1 MIKTTRVFGSL
12 QNNMKKKAGFLLS
25 VIGCSLLLAGLTACN
40 GDESAEKEAAAKIV
54 AEQEAKD
61 NAAEQEAKDNVAEQE
76 AKDKKAAE
84 DEAAAAKAESE
95 EVPPEVQEAVDEYQE
110 EYMAC
115 FPNGAPASWVA
126 EDGFEDCLDGD
137 PDGPYGGWNPCYGE
151 PNWWDE
157 EADGMYNQLQD
168 CGDWGDANWDYCKP
182 EPDWWNEEIDG
193 VYPQIV
199 DCGWE
204 GFPPDEE
211 GEELIVFDD
220 LGGLTREAAEDRLSG
235 SVPAFHFYDVNSAA
249 WGFSDEIVFNRYILF
264 LRDGIVVGYEIER
277 LNGPLRFGE
286 NILLELPPPDAV
298 CDDYSSLVGMTSD
311 EAEQVLKDAGLNSDV
326 EVLEGKQP
334 HYSFYFT
341 VTQGTGPRVEYPE
354 PIVINVAQNEDC
366 SPVFERPT
374 YPIWIM
380 ISASVGEHPPEG

>member
-1 MIKTTRVFGSL
+1 MVKLSGQDAGQLLDNEDPTNAALAESAAMYCL
-12 QNNMKKKAGFLLS
+12 QHLEGDQLAT
-25 VIGCSLLLAGLTACN
+25 LLASQ
-40 GDESAEKEAAAKIV
+40 SAALKE
-54 AEQEAKD
+54 
-61 NAAEQEAKDNVAEQE
+61 N
-76 AKDKKAAE
+76 
-84 DEAAAAKAESE
+84 
-95 EVPPEVQEAVDEYQE
+95 
-110 EYMAC
+110 
-115 FPNGAPASWVA
+115 
-126 EDGFEDCLDGD
+126 L
-137 PDGPYGGWNPCYGE
+137 
-151 PNWWDE
+151 
-157 EADGMYNQLQD
+157 
-168 CGDWGDANWDYCKP
+168 DYCKP
-182 EPDWWNEEIDG
+182 PPEWWNEEVDG

-249 WGFSDEIVFNRYILF
+249 WGFSDESVFNRYILF

-298 CDDYSSLVGMTSD
+298 CDDYSSLVGMTRD

-334 HYSFYFT
+334 HYSLYNT
-341 VTQGTGPRVEYPE
+341 WTQGTGPRVEYPE

>member
-1 MIKTTRVFGSL
+1 MLASP
-12 QNNMKKKAGFLLS
+12 
-25 VIGCSLLLAGLTACN
+25 AGLTACT
-40 GDESAEKEAAAKIV
+40 GDDSAEKQAAPKIV
-54 AEQEAKD
+54 AEQETKD
-61 NAAEQEAKDNVAEQE
+61 NKD
-76 AKDKKAAE
+76 AE
-84 DEAAAAKAESE
+84 DAAAATKAESDAKSSLE
-95 EVPPEVQEAVDEYQE
+95 ALMQLGLSEAGITSPDFSSCLVEGVKDAAGKSYVEIMAEVISDDDAYETEFETVSVLCMSTLTPDEL
-110 EYMAC
+110 AKLTGLGHDDHGHDHDDD
-115 FPNGAPASWVA
+115 NGH
-126 EDGFEDCLDGD
+126 DFCD
-137 PDGPYGGWNPCYGE
+137 
-151 PNWWDE
+151 
-157 EADGMYNQLQD
+157 
-168 CGDWGDANWDYCKP
+168 P
-182 EPDWWNEEIDG
+182 EPDWWDEARNG
-193 VYPQIV
+193 PYPQIA
-199 DCGWE
+199 DCGWQ

-249 WGFSDEIVFNRYILF
+249 WGFSDESVFNRYILF

-334 HYSFYFT
+334 HYSLYNT
-341 VTQGTGPRVEYPE
+341 WTQGTGPRVEYPE
-354 PIVINVAQNEDC
+354 PIVVNVAQNEDC